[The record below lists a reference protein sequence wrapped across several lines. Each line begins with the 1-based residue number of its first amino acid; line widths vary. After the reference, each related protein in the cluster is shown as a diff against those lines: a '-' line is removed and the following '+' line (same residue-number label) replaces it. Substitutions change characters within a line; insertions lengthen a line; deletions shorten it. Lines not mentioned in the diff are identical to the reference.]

1 MQKLLLI
8 LIAFCF
14 LFFFNVTG
22 QTPQRFDIVIDEILA
37 DPTPVIGLPN
47 TEFVEIKN
55 TSGKN
60 INLQGWRLNSL
71 HTRSSSFPSYLLA
84 ADSFLIICNTA
95 NSSSF
100 TPFGKVIGISS
111 FPALDNGGTT
121 LSLTSKEGVTMH
133 SVSYNNTWFQ
143 NDVKS
148 NGGWSLEMIDPKNP
162 CSGFSNWKAST
173 SATGGS
179 PGTRNS
185 IDAKNPDKIAPALVR
200 SYAIDGL
207 SVVLTFSEPV
217 DSAGSSIA
225 LNFNISDGIGSPI
238 SATALAPDFTNI
250 KLNFSRPISD
260 TKVYTVMANNVAD
273 CSGNIIH
280 AANFA
285 RVGLASVVDTFDV
298 IINEILF
305 NPKPFAVDY
314 VEIFNRSKK
323 VFKLKDFYIANRS
336 SVTNALGSLRQLT
349 TEDILLFPGD
359 FFVISENAPA
369 VKANY
374 AAHNPDNFIDAVMPS
389 LPDDEG
395 VFVLLN
401 FQGKVIDE
409 LHYSSKWHFA
419 LINNEEGI
427 SLERI
432 DYNKPTQNKDN
443 WTSAASTVGFGT
455 PSQQNSQFRTDLS
468 LKAEITITP
477 KTFSPDNDGF
487 DDFTIINIKMSDPGY
502 VANITIFDASGRP
515 VRYLAKNAI
524 LASTGTIRWDGLDD
538 KFRKAPIGV
547 YVVFTEV
554 FNLNGKKKSFKNT
567 VVVAARF

>member
-1 MQKLLLI
+1 
-8 LIAFCF
+8 
-14 LFFFNVTG
+14 
-22 QTPQRFDIVIDEILA
+22 
-37 DPTPVIGLPN
+37 
-47 TEFVEIKN
+47 
-55 TSGKN
+55 
-60 INLQGWRLNSL
+60 
-71 HTRSSSFPSYLLA
+71 
-84 ADSFLIICNTA
+84 
-95 NSSSF
+95 
-100 TPFGKVIGISS
+100 
-111 FPALDNGGTT
+111 
-121 LSLTSKEGVTMH
+121 
-133 SVSYNNTWFQ
+133 
-143 NDVKS
+143 
-148 NGGWSLEMIDPKNP
+148 
-162 CSGFSNWKAST
+162 
-173 SATGGS
+173 
-179 PGTRNS
+179 
-185 IDAKNPDKIAPALVR
+185 
-200 SYAIDGL
+200 
-207 SVVLTFSEPV
+207 
-217 DSAGSSIA
+217 
-225 LNFNISDGIGSPI
+225 
-238 SATALAPDFTNI
+238 
-250 KLNFSRPISD
+250 
-260 TKVYTVMANNVAD
+260 
-273 CSGNIIH
+273 
-280 AANFA
+280 
-285 RVGLASVVDTFDV
+285 
-298 IINEILF
+298 
-305 NPKPFAVDY
+305 
-314 VEIFNRSKK
+314 
-323 VFKLKDFYIANRS
+323 
-336 SVTNALGSLRQLT
+336 
-349 TEDILLFPGD
+349 
-359 FFVISENAPA
+359 
-369 VKANY
+369 
-374 AAHNPDNFIDAVMPS
+374 MPS